1 MYQEQFFLT
10 SKWIV
15 MLLTIILIC
24 IQVFVKSKKYSKF
37 LIIISVIIALI
48 GIYMLFV
55 INKQPKIPLVKPG
68 QILSPSSGYIGDI
81 HYHKNGQTTIMFIL
95 SFFDNHIQYIP
106 YNGKIIKNEYVQSK
120 YLKPK
125 RVFILDPRLFP
136 NFEES
141 IRDNEQYQTTLS
153 TDIGNMYIT
162 RIAGIVAP
170 RVHSFINNNWL
181 GIKYVILYKRY
192 EIPSH
197 IRCYILCSSEGGYIY
212 ALVLPCGRRVTCMFG

>member
-1 MYQEQFFLT
+1 
-10 SKWIV
+10 
-15 MLLTIILIC
+15 
-24 IQVFVKSKKYSKF
+24 
-37 LIIISVIIALI
+37 
-48 GIYMLFV
+48 MLFV

-170 RVHSFINNNWL
+170 RVHSFINNQEMVKQGEVMGVIIFSSIVLLTLPKNVKL
-181 GIKYVILYKRY
+181 NIKKGDTANAGETIIAHL
-192 EIPSH
+192 
-197 IRCYILCSSEGGYIY
+197 L
-212 ALVLPCGRRVTCMFG
+212 A